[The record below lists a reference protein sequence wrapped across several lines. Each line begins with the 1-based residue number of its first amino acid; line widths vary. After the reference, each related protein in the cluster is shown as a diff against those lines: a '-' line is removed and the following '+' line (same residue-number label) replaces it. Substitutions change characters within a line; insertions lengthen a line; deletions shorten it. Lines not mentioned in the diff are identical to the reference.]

1 MAAREKPCTA
11 TKTHHSQK
19 KIKKKKKIR
28 GRENLL
34 LVSSKENT
42 RDLAQSTT
50 DAESS
55 DFVHWCQIKSETRV
69 LSEVEENSFIVLPG
83 KVETLCPNPGEF
95 SEEFY
100 NNVSRAGDAGRISVC
115 AGPTLR

>member
-1 MAAREKPCTA
+1 M
-11 TKTHHSQK
+11 HSNKDPSQP
-19 KIKKKKKIR
+19 KKKKRNKKKKTR

-42 RDLAQSTT
+42 RDLAQSTI